1 MFLADIITGFLYY
14 DYMNKKQKYA
24 LVKVPALVMVA
35 FVVIIASQDA
45 FAETEVTIPNE
56 ASDISCAES
65 GSCFLPGE
73 VTIGVGESVTWHND
87 SGVIHTVTSGNAED
101 GPDGVF
107 DSSIIMSDDT
117 FTHTFTET
125 GQYEYFCSIHPWMTG
140 TVIVV

>member
-1 MFLADIITGFLYY
+1 MFLADIITDFLYSQ
-14 DYMNKKQKYA
+14 DMNKKQKYA
-24 LVKVPALVMVA
+24 LVKVPALIMTA

-65 GSCFLPGE
+65 GSCFLPSE
-73 VTIGVGESVTWHND
+73 VTISIGDSVTWHND
-87 SGVIHTVTSGNAED
+87 STAAHTVTSGNPED

-107 DSSIIMSDDT
+107 DSGLFLSGDT
-117 FTHTFTET
+117 FSHKFTES
-125 GQYEYFCSIHPWMTG
+125 GQYSYYCQIHPWMTG

>member
-1 MFLADIITGFLYY
+1 
-14 DYMNKKQKYA
+14 MNKKMKSSW
-24 LVKVPALVMVA
+24 VKVPAIVLA
-35 FVVIIASQDA
+35 TFVVIFASQDA
-45 FAETEVTIPNE
+45 FAETEVIIPNE
-56 ASDISCAES
+56 ASDPSCAES

-87 SGVIHTVTSGNAED
+87 SGVIHTVTSGIFEE
-101 GPDGVF
+101 GSDGVF
-107 DSSIIMSDDT
+107 DSSIVMAGDT